1 MDLKREG
8 NAFRKYDGEG
18 KMIAEVLFPE
28 NNGSYEIT
36 RTFVDESLRGQ
47 KMAAKLV
54 ERVIEQAKEDNKK
67 ITPSCS
73 YAVHYFE
80 KNDEYSDLVAK

>member
-8 NAFRKYDGEG
+8 NAFRKYDDEG
-18 KMIAEVLFPE
+18 KMIVEVLFPE